1 MFNMDDYE
9 DVQERVRRFRV
20 AYPEGRIGAE
30 IIDKD
35 LSASDPWVVVSGYC
49 YFSMEDKYPAG
60 VDVALGRQSFYRDNM
75 KRWFMEDT
83 ATSAIGRAIALA
95 IESKTKATKQNMEQV
110 TPTPQPKVESSDPW
124 AVVATPAPMAEAV
137 DVLARELG
145 AQVVTVPSCKHGEMN
160 YKNGISAKTG
170 RPYSGYTCSSKDRND
185 QCDARWNKS

>member
-35 LSASDPWVVVSGYC
+35 LSASDPSVVISGYC
-49 YFSMEDKYPAG
+49 YISMEDKYPAG

-145 AQVVTVPSCKHGEMN
+145 AQVVTVPNCKHGEMN
-160 YKNGISAKTG
+160 YKQGVSSKTG
-170 RPYSGYTCSSKDRND
+170 RPYSGYICPSKDRKD

>member
-1 MFNMDDYE
+1 MDDYE
-9 DVQERVRRFRV
+9 DVQERVRRFRL
-20 AYPEGRIGAE
+20 AYPQGRIGAE

-110 TPTPQPKVESSDPW
+110 TPTPQPKVESADPW

-160 YKNGISAKTG
+160 YKSGVSAKTG
-170 RPYSGYTCSSKDRND
+170 RPYSGYTCSSKDRAD
-185 QCDARWNKS
+185 QCEPRWNR

>member
-20 AYPEGRIGAE
+20 AYPQGRIGAE

-35 LSASDPWVVVSGYC
+35 LNASDPWVVVSGYC

-160 YKNGISAKTG
+160 YKSGVSAKTG
-170 RPYSGYTCSSKDRND
+170 RPYSGYTCPSKDRND
-185 QCDARWNKS
+185 QCEARWNKS